1 MDGSTSSETTE
12 EAAAEGTCVD
22 SCLRR
27 RVLLGVAATG
37 AMASAGCLGGGEDG
51 DTTDDP
57 EETDAPEE
65 TEMPANG
72 EQTTAGNGME
82 TTTDSGGQ
90 TYDIEYV
97 VQEATV
103 GVGST
108 ETLLDAGLDEGLEMP
123 YQCEVGV
130 CGECAATVDGDG
142 TELVEHD
149 GAEAIDEAQMADG
162 YVLPCVAQPRAEF
175 SLTTG
180 KADEI

>member
-1 MDGSTSSETTE
+1 MDEPTSSETTE

-37 AMASAGCLGGGEDG
+37 AMASAGCLGGGED
-51 DTTDDP
+51 DTTEGP

-65 TEMPANG
+65 TEMPASG

-82 TTTDSGGQ
+82 TTTESGGQ

-123 YQCEVGV
+123 YECEVGV
-130 CGECAATVDGDG
+130 CGECASTVDGDG

-149 GAEAIDEAQMADG
+149 GAEAIDESQMADG
-162 YVLPCVAQPRAEF
+162 YVLPCVAEPRAEF